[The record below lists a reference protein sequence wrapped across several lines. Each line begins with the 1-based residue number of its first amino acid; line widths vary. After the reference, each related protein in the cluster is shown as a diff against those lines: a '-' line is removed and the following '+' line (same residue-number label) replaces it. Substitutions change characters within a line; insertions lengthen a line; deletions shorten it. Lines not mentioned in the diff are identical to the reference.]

1 MVARLE
7 MPGIQIAFWRQF
19 IGFGVYGLVFL
30 LIGRRLT
37 WRTVRLVVPAGV
49 LLGLE
54 IGVFFTALR
63 TTTIANAT
71 IIGALQPILLLAVAS
86 RRYRETVTGWLFGA
100 SAVAIGGVVLVMWG
114 ASSEAVWSP
123 RGDLLALLAM
133 VLFSAY
139 FVVVKDIRAS
149 VDTFTLQ
156 TVAMIIGAVTVLP
169 IAAIEAGTPVLPVP
183 SGRQF
188 AWLLVLLAVPGTGHY
203 LMNWAHLH
211 VSLSVAG
218 LLTLAIPVG
227 PGPRG
232 GGGPRC
238 ACRGGATRRPD
249 GLQRGDLNSAWP
261 LTVIYVER
269 PTPAIH
275 SEIGGRHERRRHLER
290 DPKHPDGRPSRHP

>member
-1 MVARLE
+1 MTRPTRDYASLGRVSAALAVVCWSAGNIMVARLD
-7 MPGIQIAFWRQF
+7 MPGIQIAFWRQL

-37 WRTVRLVVPAGV
+37 WRTVRLVIPAGV

-100 SAVAIGGVVLVMWG
+100 SVVAVCGVVLVMWG
-114 ASSEAVWSP
+114 ASSEATWSP
-123 RGDLLALLAM
+123 RGDLLALMAM
-133 VLFSAY
+133 VLFSTY

-156 TVAMIIGAVTVLP
+156 TVAMIVGALTVLP
-169 IAAIEAGTPVLPVP
+169 IAAVEAGTFALPIP
-183 SGRQF
+183 SGYQF
-188 AWLLVLLAVPGTGHY
+188 GWLFVLLAVPGTGHY

-218 LLTLAIPVG
+218 LLTLAIPVLSAVG
-227 PGPRG
+227 AWAFLDQRLTFVQGLG
-232 GGGPRC
+232 GLVVLVVLVGVV
-238 ACRGGATRRPD
+238 RRD
-249 GLQRGDLNSAWP
+249 ALLA
-261 LTVIYVER
+261 
-269 PTPAIH
+269 
-275 SEIGGRHERRRHLER
+275 SEEAA
-290 DPKHPDGRPSRHP
+290 

>member
-1 MVARLE
+1 MARPTRNYASLGRVSAALAVVCWSAGNIMVARLD
-7 MPGIQIAFWRQF
+7 MPGIQIAFWRQL

-37 WRTVRLVVPAGV
+37 WRTVRLVIPAGV

-86 RRYRETVTGWLFGA
+86 RRYRETVTGWLLGA
-100 SAVAIGGVVLVMWG
+100 SVVAVCGVVLVMWG
-114 ASSEAVWSP
+114 ASSEARWSP
-123 RGDLLALLAM
+123 RGDLLALMAM
-133 VLFSAY
+133 ILFSTY

-156 TVAMIIGAVTVLP
+156 TVAMIIGALTVFPL
-169 IAAIEAGTPVLPVP
+169 AAIEAGTPVLPVP

-188 AWLLVLLAVPGTGHY
+188 VWLLVLLAVPGTGHY

-218 LLTLAIPVG
+218 LLTLAIPVLSALG
-227 PGPRG
+227 AWLILDQHLTPIQALG
-232 GGGPRC
+232 GVVVLGILAGVV
-238 ACRGGATRRPD
+238 RRD
-249 GLQRGDLNSAWP
+249 ARLA
-261 LTVIYVER
+261 
-269 PTPAIH
+269 
-275 SEIGGRHERRRHLER
+275 
-290 DPKHPDGRPSRHP
+290 SREGI

>member
-1 MVARLE
+1 MVARLD
-7 MPGIQIAFWRQF
+7 MPGVQIAFWRQL

-37 WRTVRLVVPAGV
+37 WRTVRLVIPAGV

-86 RRYRETVTGWLFGA
+86 RRYRETVTGWLLGA
-100 SAVAIGGVVLVMWG
+100 SVVAVCGVVLVMWG
-114 ASSEAVWSP
+114 ASSEARWSP
-123 RGDLLALLAM
+123 RGDLLALMAM
-133 VLFSAY
+133 ILFSTY

-156 TVAMIIGAVTVLP
+156 TVAMIIGALTVFP

-183 SGRQF
+183 SSRQF
-188 AWLLVLLAVPGTGHY
+188 VWLLVLLAVPGTGHY

-218 LLTLAIPVG
+218 LLTLAIPVLSALG
-227 PGPRG
+227 AWLILDQHLTPIQALG
-232 GGGPRC
+232 GVVVLGILAGVV
-238 ACRGGATRRPD
+238 RRD
-249 GLQRGDLNSAWP
+249 ARLA
-261 LTVIYVER
+261 
-269 PTPAIH
+269 
-275 SEIGGRHERRRHLER
+275 
-290 DPKHPDGRPSRHP
+290 SREGI

>member
-1 MVARLE
+1 MTGPTRDYARLGRVSAALAVVGWSAGNIMVARLD
-7 MPGIQIAFWRQF
+7 MPGIQIAFWRQL

-37 WRTVRLVVPAGV
+37 WRTVRLVLPAGV
-49 LLGLE
+49 LLGLQ

-100 SAVAIGGVVLVMWG
+100 STVAVCGVVLVVWG
-114 ASSEAVWSP
+114 ASSEVMWSP

-133 VLFSAY
+133 VLFSTY
-139 FVVVKDIRAS
+139 FVVVKDIRTS

-156 TVAMIIGAVTVLP
+156 TVALLIGALTVLP
-169 IAAIEAGTPVLPVP
+169 LAAIEAGTPILPVP
-183 SGRQF
+183 SSRQF
-188 AWLLVLLAVPGTGHY
+188 VWLLVLLAVPGTGHY

-218 LLTLAIPVG
+218 LLTLAIPVLS
-227 PGPRG
+227 
-232 GGGPRC
+232 
-238 ACRGGATRRPD
+238 ALGAWLILD
-249 GLQRGDLNSAWP
+249 QH
-261 LTVIYVER
+261 LTPVQ
-269 PTPAIH
+269 A
-275 SEIGGRHERRRHLER
+275 IGGVVVLGVLAGVVRRDARLA
-290 DPKHPDGRPSRHP
+290 SREGI

>member
-1 MVARLE
+1 MTRPTRNYASLGRVSAALAVVCWSAGNIMVARLD
-7 MPGIQIAFWRQF
+7 MPGIQIAFWRQL

-37 WRTVRLVVPAGV
+37 WRTVRLVIPAGV

-86 RRYRETVTGWLFGA
+86 RRYRETVTGWLLGA
-100 SAVAIGGVVLVMWG
+100 SVVAVCGVVLVMWG
-114 ASSEAVWSP
+114 ASSEARWSP
-123 RGDLLALLAM
+123 RGDLLALMAM
-133 VLFSAY
+133 ILFSTY

-156 TVAMIIGAVTVLP
+156 TVAMIIGALTVFPL
-169 IAAIEAGTPVLPVP
+169 AAIEAGTPVLPVP
-183 SGRQF
+183 SSRQF
-188 AWLLVLLAVPGTGHY
+188 VWLLVLLAVPGTGHY

-218 LLTLAIPVG
+218 LLTLAIPVLSALG
-227 PGPRG
+227 AWLILDQHLTPIQALG
-232 GGGPRC
+232 GVVVLGILAGVV
-238 ACRGGATRRPD
+238 RRD
-249 GLQRGDLNSAWP
+249 ARLA
-261 LTVIYVER
+261 
-269 PTPAIH
+269 
-275 SEIGGRHERRRHLER
+275 
-290 DPKHPDGRPSRHP
+290 SREGI

>member
-1 MVARLE
+1 MARPTRNYASLGRVSAALAVVCWSAGNIMVARLD
-7 MPGIQIAFWRQF
+7 MPGIQIAFWRQL

-37 WRTVRLVVPAGV
+37 WRTVRLVIPAGV

-100 SAVAIGGVVLVMWG
+100 SVVAVCGVVLVMWG
-114 ASSEAVWSP
+114 ASSEARWSP
-123 RGDLLALLAM
+123 RGDLLALMAM
-133 VLFSAY
+133 VLFSTY

-156 TVAMIIGAVTVLP
+156 TVAMIIGALTVFPL
-169 IAAIEAGTPVLPVP
+169 AAIEAGTPVLPVP
-183 SGRQF
+183 SSRQF
-188 AWLLVLLAVPGTGHY
+188 VWLLVLLAVPGTGHY

-218 LLTLAIPVG
+218 LLTLAIPVLSALG
-227 PGPRG
+227 AWLILDQHLTPIQALG
-232 GGGPRC
+232 GVVVLGILVGVV
-238 ACRGGATRRPD
+238 RRD
-249 GLQRGDLNSAWP
+249 ARLA
-261 LTVIYVER
+261 
-269 PTPAIH
+269 
-275 SEIGGRHERRRHLER
+275 
-290 DPKHPDGRPSRHP
+290 SREGI

>member
-1 MVARLE
+1 
-7 MPGIQIAFWRQF
+7 MPGVQIAFWRQL

-37 WRTVRLVVPAGV
+37 WRTVRLVIPAGV

-86 RRYRETVTGWLFGA
+86 RRYRETVTGWLLGA
-100 SAVAIGGVVLVMWG
+100 TVVAVCGVVLVMWG
-114 ASSEAVWSP
+114 ASSEARWSP
-123 RGDLLALLAM
+123 RGDLLALMAM
-133 VLFSAY
+133 ILFSTY

-156 TVAMIIGAVTVLP
+156 TVAMIIGALTVFPL
-169 IAAIEAGTPVLPVP
+169 AAIEAGTPVLPVP
-183 SGRQF
+183 SSRQF
-188 AWLLVLLAVPGTGHY
+188 VWLLVLLAVPGTGHY

-218 LLTLAIPVG
+218 LLTLAIPVLSALG
-227 PGPRG
+227 AWLILDQHLTPIQALG
-232 GGGPRC
+232 GVVVLGILAGVV
-238 ACRGGATRRPD
+238 RRD
-249 GLQRGDLNSAWP
+249 ARLA
-261 LTVIYVER
+261 
-269 PTPAIH
+269 
-275 SEIGGRHERRRHLER
+275 
-290 DPKHPDGRPSRHP
+290 SREGI

>member
-1 MVARLE
+1 MARPTRNYASLGRVSAALAVVCWSAGNIMVARLD
-7 MPGIQIAFWRQF
+7 MPGIQIAFWRQL

-37 WRTVRLVVPAGV
+37 WRTVRLVIPAGV

-100 SAVAIGGVVLVMWG
+100 SVVAVCGVVLVMWG
-114 ASSEAVWSP
+114 ASSEATWSP
-123 RGDLLALLAM
+123 RGDLLALMAM
-133 VLFSAY
+133 ILFSTY

-156 TVAMIIGAVTVLP
+156 TVAMIIGALTVFPL
-169 IAAIEAGTPVLPVP
+169 AAIEAGTPVLPVP
-183 SGRQF
+183 SSRQF
-188 AWLLVLLAVPGTGHY
+188 VWLLVLLAVPGTGHY

-218 LLTLAIPVG
+218 LLTLAIPVLSALG
-227 PGPRG
+227 AWLILDQHLTPIQALG
-232 GGGPRC
+232 GVVVLGILAGVV
-238 ACRGGATRRPD
+238 RRD
-249 GLQRGDLNSAWP
+249 ARLA
-261 LTVIYVER
+261 
-269 PTPAIH
+269 
-275 SEIGGRHERRRHLER
+275 
-290 DPKHPDGRPSRHP
+290 SREGI

>member
-1 MVARLE
+1 MARPTRNYASLGRVSAALAVVCWSAGNIMVARLD
-7 MPGIQIAFWRQF
+7 MPGIQIAFWRQL

-37 WRTVRLVVPAGV
+37 WRTVRLVIPAGV

-86 RRYRETVTGWLFGA
+86 RRYRETVTGWLLGA
-100 SAVAIGGVVLVMWG
+100 SVVAVCGVVLVMWG
-114 ASSEAVWSP
+114 ASSEARWSP
-123 RGDLLALLAM
+123 RGDLLALMAM
-133 VLFSAY
+133 ILFSTY

-156 TVAMIIGAVTVLP
+156 TVAMIIGALTVFP

-183 SGRQF
+183 SSRQF
-188 AWLLVLLAVPGTGHY
+188 VWLLVLLAVPGTGHY

-218 LLTLAIPVG
+218 LLTLAIPVLSALG
-227 PGPRG
+227 AWLILDQHLTPIQALG
-232 GGGPRC
+232 GVVVLGILAGVV
-238 ACRGGATRRPD
+238 RRD
-249 GLQRGDLNSAWP
+249 ARLA
-261 LTVIYVER
+261 
-269 PTPAIH
+269 
-275 SEIGGRHERRRHLER
+275 
-290 DPKHPDGRPSRHP
+290 SREGI

>member
-1 MVARLE
+1 MARPTRNYASLGRVSAALAVVCWSAGNIMVARLD
-7 MPGIQIAFWRQF
+7 MPGIQIAFWRQL

-37 WRTVRLVVPAGV
+37 WRTVRLVIPAGV

-100 SAVAIGGVVLVMWG
+100 SVVAVCGVVLVMWG
-114 ASSEAVWSP
+114 ASSEANWSP
-123 RGDLLALLAM
+123 RGDLLALMAM
-133 VLFSAY
+133 ILFSTY

-156 TVAMIIGAVTVLP
+156 TVAMIIGALTVFPL
-169 IAAIEAGTPVLPVP
+169 AAIEAGTPVLPVP
-183 SGRQF
+183 SSRQF
-188 AWLLVLLAVPGTGHY
+188 VWLLVLLAVPGTGHY

-218 LLTLAIPVG
+218 LLTLAIPVLSALG
-227 PGPRG
+227 AWLILDQHLTPIQALG
-232 GGGPRC
+232 GVVVLGILAGVV
-238 ACRGGATRRPD
+238 RRD
-249 GLQRGDLNSAWP
+249 ARLA
-261 LTVIYVER
+261 
-269 PTPAIH
+269 
-275 SEIGGRHERRRHLER
+275 
-290 DPKHPDGRPSRHP
+290 SREGT

>member
-1 MVARLE
+1 MVARLD
-7 MPGIQIAFWRQF
+7 MPGIQIAFWRQL

-37 WRTVRLVVPAGV
+37 WRTVRLVIPAGV

-100 SAVAIGGVVLVMWG
+100 SVVAVCGVVLVMWG
-114 ASSEAVWSP
+114 ASSEATWSP
-123 RGDLLALLAM
+123 RGDLLALMAM
-133 VLFSAY
+133 VLFSTY

-156 TVAMIIGAVTVLP
+156 TVAMIIGALTVFPL
-169 IAAIEAGTPVLPVP
+169 AAIEAGTPVLPVP
-183 SGRQF
+183 SSRQF
-188 AWLLVLLAVPGTGHY
+188 VWLLVLLAVPGTGHY

-218 LLTLAIPVG
+218 LLTLAIPVLSALG
-227 PGPRG
+227 AWLILDQHLTPIQALG
-232 GGGPRC
+232 GVVVLGILVGVV
-238 ACRGGATRRPD
+238 RRD
-249 GLQRGDLNSAWP
+249 ARLA
-261 LTVIYVER
+261 
-269 PTPAIH
+269 
-275 SEIGGRHERRRHLER
+275 
-290 DPKHPDGRPSRHP
+290 SREGI

>member
-1 MVARLE
+1 MARPTRNYASLGRVSAALAVVCWSAGNIMVARLD
-7 MPGIQIAFWRQF
+7 MPGIQIAFWRQL

-37 WRTVRLVVPAGV
+37 WRTVRLVIPAGV

-100 SAVAIGGVVLVMWG
+100 SMVAVCGVVLVMWG
-114 ASSEAVWSP
+114 ASSEANWSP
-123 RGDLLALLAM
+123 RGDLLALMAM
-133 VLFSAY
+133 ILFSTY

-156 TVAMIIGAVTVLP
+156 TVAMIIGALTVFPL
-169 IAAIEAGTPVLPVP
+169 AAIEAGTPVLPVP
-183 SGRQF
+183 SSRQF
-188 AWLLVLLAVPGTGHY
+188 VWLLVLLAVPGTGHY

-218 LLTLAIPVG
+218 LLTLAIPVLSALG
-227 PGPRG
+227 AWLILDQHITPIQALG
-232 GGGPRC
+232 GVVVLGILAGVV
-238 ACRGGATRRPD
+238 RRD
-249 GLQRGDLNSAWP
+249 ARLA
-261 LTVIYVER
+261 
-269 PTPAIH
+269 
-275 SEIGGRHERRRHLER
+275 
-290 DPKHPDGRPSRHP
+290 SREGI

>member
-1 MVARLE
+1 MARPTRNYASLGRVSAALAVVCWSAGNIMVARLD
-7 MPGIQIAFWRQF
+7 MPGIQIAFWRQL

-37 WRTVRLVVPAGV
+37 WRTVRLVIPAGV

-54 IGVFFTALR
+54 IGVYFTALR

-100 SAVAIGGVVLVMWG
+100 SVVAVCGVVLVMWG
-114 ASSEAVWSP
+114 ASSEARWSP
-123 RGDLLALLAM
+123 RGDLLALMAM
-133 VLFSAY
+133 VLFSTY

-156 TVAMIIGAVTVLP
+156 TVAMIIGALTVFPL
-169 IAAIEAGTPVLPVP
+169 AAIEAGTPVLPVP
-183 SGRQF
+183 SSRQF
-188 AWLLVLLAVPGTGHY
+188 VWLLVLLAVPGTGHY

-218 LLTLAIPVG
+218 LLTLAIPVLSALG
-227 PGPRG
+227 AWLILDQHLTPIQALG
-232 GGGPRC
+232 GVVVLGILVGVV
-238 ACRGGATRRPD
+238 RRD
-249 GLQRGDLNSAWP
+249 ARLA
-261 LTVIYVER
+261 
-269 PTPAIH
+269 
-275 SEIGGRHERRRHLER
+275 
-290 DPKHPDGRPSRHP
+290 SREGI

>member
-1 MVARLE
+1 MTRPTRDNASLGRVSAALAVVCWSAGNIMVARLD
-7 MPGIQIAFWRQF
+7 MPGIQIAFWRQL

-37 WRTVRLVVPAGV
+37 WRTVRLVIPAGV

-86 RRYRETVTGWLFGA
+86 RRYRETVTGWLLGA
-100 SAVAIGGVVLVMWG
+100 SVVAVCGVVLVMWG
-114 ASSEAVWSP
+114 ASSEARWSP
-123 RGDLLALLAM
+123 RGDLLALMAM
-133 VLFSAY
+133 ILFSTY

-156 TVAMIIGAVTVLP
+156 TVAMIIGALTVFPL
-169 IAAIEAGTPVLPVP
+169 AAIEAGTPVLPVP
-183 SGRQF
+183 SSRQF
-188 AWLLVLLAVPGTGHY
+188 VWLLVLLAVPGTGHY

-218 LLTLAIPVG
+218 LLTLAIPVLSALG
-227 PGPRG
+227 AWLILDQHLTPIQALG
-232 GGGPRC
+232 GVVVLGILVGVV
-238 ACRGGATRRPD
+238 RRD
-249 GLQRGDLNSAWP
+249 ARLA
-261 LTVIYVER
+261 
-269 PTPAIH
+269 
-275 SEIGGRHERRRHLER
+275 
-290 DPKHPDGRPSRHP
+290 SREGI

>member
-1 MVARLE
+1 MTGPVRDQASLGRASAALAVVCWSAGNIMVARLE
-7 MPGIQIAFWRQF
+7 MPGVQIAFWRQL
-19 IGFGVYGLVFL
+19 IGFGVYVLVFL

-156 TVAMIIGAVTVLP
+156 TVAMIIGALTVLP

-188 AWLLVLLAVPGTGHY
+188 IWLLVLLAVPGTGHY

-218 LLTLAIPVG
+218 LLTLAIPVLSALG
-227 PGPRG
+227 AWLILDQHLTPVQALGGVVVLGVLAGVVRRDARMASRG
-232 GGGPRC
+232 G
-238 ACRGGATRRPD
+238 T
-249 GLQRGDLNSAWP
+249 
-261 LTVIYVER
+261 
-269 PTPAIH
+269 
-275 SEIGGRHERRRHLER
+275 
-290 DPKHPDGRPSRHP
+290 

>member
-1 MVARLE
+1 MARPTRNYASLGRVSAALAVVCWSAGNIMVARLD
-7 MPGIQIAFWRQF
+7 MPGIQIAFWRQL

-37 WRTVRLVVPAGV
+37 WRTVRLVIPAGV

-86 RRYRETVTGWLFGA
+86 RRYRETVTGWLLGA
-100 SAVAIGGVVLVMWG
+100 SVVAVCGVVLVMWG
-114 ASSEAVWSP
+114 ASSEARWSP
-123 RGDLLALLAM
+123 RGDLLALMAM
-133 VLFSAY
+133 ILFSTY

-156 TVAMIIGAVTVLP
+156 TVAMIIGALTVFPL
-169 IAAIEAGTPVLPVP
+169 AAIEAGTPVLPVP
-183 SGRQF
+183 SSRQF
-188 AWLLVLLAVPGTGHY
+188 VWLLVLLAVPGTGHY

-218 LLTLAIPVG
+218 LLTLAIPVLSALG
-227 PGPRG
+227 AWLILDQHLTPIQALG
-232 GGGPRC
+232 GVVVLGILVGVV
-238 ACRGGATRRPD
+238 RRD
-249 GLQRGDLNSAWP
+249 ARLA
-261 LTVIYVER
+261 
-269 PTPAIH
+269 
-275 SEIGGRHERRRHLER
+275 
-290 DPKHPDGRPSRHP
+290 SREGI

>member
-1 MVARLE
+1 MTRPTRDYASIGRVSAALAVVCWSAGNIMVARLD
-7 MPGIQIAFWRQF
+7 MPGIQLAFWRQL

-37 WRTVRLVVPAGV
+37 WRTVRLVIPAGV
-49 LLGLE
+49 LFGLE

-100 SAVAIGGVVLVMWG
+100 SVVAVCGVVLVMWG
-114 ASSEAVWSP
+114 ASSEANWSP
-123 RGDLLALLAM
+123 RGGLLALMAM
-133 VLFSAY
+133 VLFSTY

-156 TVAMIIGAVTVLP
+156 TVAMIIGALTVLP
-169 IAAIEAGTPVLPVP
+169 LAAIEAGTPILPVP
-183 SGRQF
+183 SSRQF
-188 AWLLVLLAVPGTGHY
+188 VWLLVLLAVPGTGHY

-218 LLTLAIPVG
+218 LLTLAIPVLSALG
-227 PGPRG
+227 AWLILDQHLTPIQALG
-232 GGGPRC
+232 GVVVLGILAGVV
-238 ACRGGATRRPD
+238 RRD
-249 GLQRGDLNSAWP
+249 ARLA
-261 LTVIYVER
+261 
-269 PTPAIH
+269 
-275 SEIGGRHERRRHLER
+275 
-290 DPKHPDGRPSRHP
+290 SREGI

>member
-1 MVARLE
+1 MARPTRNYASLGRVSAALAVVCWSAGNIMVARLD
-7 MPGIQIAFWRQF
+7 MPGIQIAFWRQL

-37 WRTVRLVVPAGV
+37 WRTVRLVIPAGV

-54 IGVFFTALR
+54 IGVFFTARR

-100 SAVAIGGVVLVMWG
+100 SVVAVCGVVLVMWG
-114 ASSEAVWSP
+114 ASSEANWSP
-123 RGDLLALLAM
+123 RGDLLALMAM
-133 VLFSAY
+133 ILFSTY

-156 TVAMIIGAVTVLP
+156 TVAMIIGALTVFPL
-169 IAAIEAGTPVLPVP
+169 AAIEAGTPVLPVP
-183 SGRQF
+183 SSRQF
-188 AWLLVLLAVPGTGHY
+188 VWLLVLLAVPGTGHY

-218 LLTLAIPVG
+218 LLTLAIPVLSALG
-227 PGPRG
+227 AWLILDQHLTPIQALG
-232 GGGPRC
+232 GVVVLGILVGVV
-238 ACRGGATRRPD
+238 RRD
-249 GLQRGDLNSAWP
+249 ARLA
-261 LTVIYVER
+261 
-269 PTPAIH
+269 
-275 SEIGGRHERRRHLER
+275 
-290 DPKHPDGRPSRHP
+290 SREGI

>member
-1 MVARLE
+1 MTRPARDYASLGRVSAALAVVCWSAGNIMVARLD
-7 MPGIQIAFWRQF
+7 MPGIQIAFWRQL

-37 WRTVRLVVPAGV
+37 WRTVRLVIPAGV

-100 SAVAIGGVVLVMWG
+100 SVVAVCGVVLVMWG
-114 ASSEAVWSP
+114 ASSEARWSP
-123 RGDLLALLAM
+123 RGDLLALMAM
-133 VLFSAY
+133 VLFSTY

-156 TVAMIIGAVTVLP
+156 TVAMMIGAINVFPL
-169 IAAIEAGTPVLPVP
+169 AASEAGTPVLPVP
-183 SGRQF
+183 SSRQF
-188 AWLLVLLAVPGTGHY
+188 VWLLVLLAVPGTGHY

-218 LLTLAIPVG
+218 LLTLAIPVLSALG
-227 PGPRG
+227 AWLILDQHLTPIQALG
-232 GGGPRC
+232 GVVVLGILAGVV
-238 ACRGGATRRPD
+238 RRD
-249 GLQRGDLNSAWP
+249 ARLA
-261 LTVIYVER
+261 
-269 PTPAIH
+269 
-275 SEIGGRHERRRHLER
+275 
-290 DPKHPDGRPSRHP
+290 SREGI

>member
-1 MVARLE
+1 MARPTRNYASLGRVSAALAVVCWSAGNIMVARLD
-7 MPGIQIAFWRQF
+7 MPGIQIAFWRQL

-37 WRTVRLVVPAGV
+37 WRTVRLVIPAGV

-86 RRYRETVTGWLFGA
+86 RRYRETVTGWLFSA
-100 SAVAIGGVVLVMWG
+100 SVVAVCGVVLVMWG
-114 ASSEAVWSP
+114 ASSEARWSP
-123 RGDLLALLAM
+123 RGDLLALMAM
-133 VLFSAY
+133 VLFSTY

-156 TVAMIIGAVTVLP
+156 TVAMIIGALTVFPL
-169 IAAIEAGTPVLPVP
+169 AAIEAGTPVLPVP
-183 SGRQF
+183 SSRQF
-188 AWLLVLLAVPGTGHY
+188 VWLLVLLAVPGTGHY

-218 LLTLAIPVG
+218 LLTLAIPVLSALG
-227 PGPRG
+227 AWLILDQHLTPIQALG
-232 GGGPRC
+232 GVVVLGILVGVV
-238 ACRGGATRRPD
+238 RRD
-249 GLQRGDLNSAWP
+249 ARLA
-261 LTVIYVER
+261 
-269 PTPAIH
+269 
-275 SEIGGRHERRRHLER
+275 
-290 DPKHPDGRPSRHP
+290 SREGI

>member
-1 MVARLE
+1 MARPTRNYASLGRVSAALAVVCWSAGNIMVARLD
-7 MPGIQIAFWRQF
+7 MPGIQIAFWRQL

-37 WRTVRLVVPAGV
+37 WRTVRLVIPAGV

-100 SAVAIGGVVLVMWG
+100 SVVAVCGVVLVMWG
-114 ASSEAVWSP
+114 ASSEATWSP
-123 RGDLLALLAM
+123 RGDLLALMAM
-133 VLFSAY
+133 VLFSTY

-156 TVAMIIGAVTVLP
+156 TVAMIIGALTVFPL
-169 IAAIEAGTPVLPVP
+169 AAIEAGTPVLPVP
-183 SGRQF
+183 SSRQF
-188 AWLLVLLAVPGTGHY
+188 VWLLVLLAVPGTGHY

-218 LLTLAIPVG
+218 LLTLAIPVLSALG
-227 PGPRG
+227 AWLILDQHLTPIQALG
-232 GGGPRC
+232 GVVVLGILVGVV
-238 ACRGGATRRPD
+238 RRD
-249 GLQRGDLNSAWP
+249 ARLA
-261 LTVIYVER
+261 
-269 PTPAIH
+269 
-275 SEIGGRHERRRHLER
+275 
-290 DPKHPDGRPSRHP
+290 SREGI